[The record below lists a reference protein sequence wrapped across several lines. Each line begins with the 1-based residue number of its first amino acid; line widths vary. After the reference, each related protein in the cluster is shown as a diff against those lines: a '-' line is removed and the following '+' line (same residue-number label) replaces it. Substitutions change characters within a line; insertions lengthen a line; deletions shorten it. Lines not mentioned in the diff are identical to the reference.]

1 MKKVELVKGIESSV
15 LGFGCAPILGSAG
28 FKQSKL
34 AIDLAIE
41 CGINHFDIARSYGY
55 GDAERFLGNIIY
67 KRRHEMVIASKFGI
81 KANLKAQL
89 LRPVKPVIRYLRERS
104 LKTSQ
109 PKSGL
114 ISLNANNNNVAQNFL
129 YRIRLDVPE
138 MHKSLEQ
145 SLRALRTDYLDYF
158 FVHEPL
164 DRIENID
171 KLATAIEKLKH
182 AGKIRAWGV
191 AYMFNQV
198 DLHKDYINAFDVL
211 QFNNPVDRLAYE
223 NVVAERGK
231 KPNIIF
237 SPLRSGLNKDLSV
250 SERLTTLSKDFS
262 SSVILCSMFNEE
274 HLRHNCSLFD

>member
-28 FKQSKL
+28 FKKSKQ

-55 GDAERFLGNIIY
+55 GEAERFLGNILH

-89 LRPVKPVIRYLRERS
+89 LRPLKPVIRYLRERT
-104 LKTSQ
+104 LKTNQ
-109 PKSGL
+109 PTRGHV
-114 ISLNANNNNVAQNFL
+114 SLNTNNTVAQNFL
-129 YRIRLDVPE
+129 HRIQLDVPE

-164 DRIENID
+164 ERIENID
-171 KLATAIEKLKH
+171 KLATAVEKLKS

-191 AYMFNQV
+191 AYMFDQV
-198 DLHKDYINAFDVL
+198 DLHKDYIDAFDVL
-211 QFNNPVDRLAYE
+211 QFNNPVDKLAYE

-237 SPLRSGLNKDLSV
+237 SPLRSGLNKNLSV

-274 HLRHNCSLFD
+274 HLRQNCSLFD